1 MWEKISRFVA
11 IRPRSEREIDLWLRK
26 KRVDTNEA
34 LELKEKLH
42 SLDLLDDLAFATWW
56 IDQRNTFRPK
66 GKKLLIYELKQKG
79 VKGGVIEEALG
90 ASDFDERELA
100 KRVVAKYD
108 QREPEKLVTLLQ
120 RRGFSWETISGI
132 MPNDDNQGW
141 ICREIGQSC

>member
-100 KRVVAKYD
+100 KRVVAKYA

-132 MPNDDNQGW
+132 MPNDDNQG
-141 ICREIGQSC
+141 